1 MPLKLF
7 VFGILGTI
15 GVLSDVPQ
23 RCKRNVVRPLITR
36 EQPLQRADGLARIMT
51 FAEAP
56 ASLQLVP
63 QKSAPSSATLKPIT
77 YAIREIRID

>member
-15 GVLSDVPQ
+15 SILSDVPQ

-36 EQPLQRADGLARIMT
+36 EQPLQCTDGLARIMT

-56 ASLQLVP
+56 ASLQPLQ
-63 QKSAPSSATLKPIT
+63 QKLAPSSATIKLTT
-77 YAIREIRID
+77 YAL